1 MKIKTTK
8 ENNFDHTWNYFSIQ
22 WPRILV
28 STPGCKQLWGNP
40 GLEWIL
46 GRRILRIP
54 LSPRKEPWRVTRKGL
69 LEWPLSNSFS
79 NTNAIL
85 DWSFVPHW
93 SLQGCSIACKKST
106 CHGFVYFFNPT
117 CITSERSQSLR
128 NETSTQSLWVLL
140 KAFPPQP
147 REVIIKQV
155 SIPLR
160 SV

>member
-93 SLQGCSIACKKST
+93 SLQGCSITCKKVPLMVLCISST
-106 CHGFVYFFNPT
+106 RLVSHPNGLKV
-117 CITSERSQSLR
+117 SE
-128 NETSTQSLWVLL
+128 TKLL
-140 KAFPPQP
+140 HSHFEFYWKLFPLNLG
-147 REVIIKQV
+147 R
-155 SIPLR
+155 L
-160 SV
+160 